1 MNEQQRYTCRNEKKR
16 LGLGCVDSLPRTD
29 VVSLSLLSH
38 VCNAHVEE
46 MACTRTLA
54 LGVAAAAA
62 AAVNGLPF

>member
-1 MNEQQRYTCRNEKKR
+1 M
-16 LGLGCVDSLPRTD
+16 
-29 VVSLSLLSH
+29 VSLSLLSH

-62 AAVNGLPF
+62 AAAAAVNGLPF